1 VGGSRSVKWVFN
13 IAAVAP
19 TADLLSTDRAWVRT
33 MYDALQPFASGIGTY
48 INFLNNADEDRI
60 RASYGPAK
68 YERLS
73 RIKAEYDPD
82 NVFHLN
88 ANIRP
93 AKTP

>member
-1 VGGSRSVKWVFN
+1 MLTR
-13 IAAVAP
+13 
-19 TADLLSTDRAWVRT
+19 TASA
-33 MYDALQPFASGIGTY
+33 
-48 INFLNNADEDRI
+48 
-60 RASYGPAK
+60 ASYGPAK

>member
-1 VGGSRSVKWVFN
+1 
-13 IAAVAP
+13 
-19 TADLLSTDRAWVRT
+19 

-48 INFLNNADEDRI
+48 VNFLNDADEDRI